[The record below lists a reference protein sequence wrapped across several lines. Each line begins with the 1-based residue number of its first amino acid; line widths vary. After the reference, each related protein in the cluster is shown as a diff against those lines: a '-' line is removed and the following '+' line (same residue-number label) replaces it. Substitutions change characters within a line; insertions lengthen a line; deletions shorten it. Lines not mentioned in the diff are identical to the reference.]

1 MAAEEIKQCMMIF
14 SAAYEEFDEKL
25 LAEQVVR
32 IKEISRENGFSEL
45 YEFCS
50 GYEKE
55 IYESGFAGVYS
66 RIQAFIHLVTEVIND
81 FDSQNA

>member
-1 MAAEEIKQCMMIF
+1 MAAEEIKQCMMTF

-25 LAEQVVR
+25 LAEQVGR
-32 IKEISRENGFSEL
+32 IKEISRENGFREL

-66 RIQAFIHLVTEVIND
+66 RIQAFIHLVTDTVNQSD
-81 FDSQNA
+81 CHNA